1 MSERPAGV
9 MPEDVADPPAVET
22 SIFEQARAAML
33 SVEEQEEIRWVV
45 IGLSGRAPDTELVGI
60 FSPAGRMERRYGLRF
75 PIWPAESAEPQL
87 AHWDVGLL
95 GFLADGVGADARLGR
110 LEVPPGAIL
119 WLPVTR

>member
-45 IGLSGRAPDTELVGI
+45 IGLS
-60 FSPAGRMERRYGLRF
+60 GRMERRYGLRF